1 MWPVP
6 SDSRSRCLFYII
18 FRGCGFLDDVSRGY
32 EKKMVQ
38 FDRGDSTFFQQM
50 ASEMQE
56 RNPIVIIAS
65 CSRMFNLDEYNFNVS
80 SACGKTGF
88 GPVLDG
94 WFVCEEVCCLLRTIA
109 MLFIDFLKRV
119 LKSIEKY
126 RILFRPLNRLY
137 MILIY
142 IYIYIIY
149 IHVYIWI
156 FQVRKICA
164 SSLKKPTK
172 REKTYMSRR
181 SRYI

>member
-1 MWPVP
+1 MY
-6 SDSRSRCLFYII
+6 L
-18 FRGCGFLDDVSRGY
+18 
-32 EKKMVQ
+32 EATKKKMVQ